1 MRPND
6 IRSHAQEIVAENAY
20 LVLGTVDDQGTPW
33 TTPVFFAA
41 QHLGEFFWISDID
54 ARHTRNLVVR
64 PQVSLVI
71 FDSTVTPGEGRALYA
86 VGTAAEVLPDDLE
99 RALRVYPGPARR
111 GVRSFTANDL
121 SEPASWRLYRAVTTD
136 AWVLCPKGEG
146 RACALHGRVGDH
158 RQQVG

>member
-1 MRPND
+1 MRPDD
-6 IRSHAQEIVAENAY
+6 IRSHAEEIVAENSY
-20 LVLGTVDDQGTPW
+20 LILSTVDDQGRPW

-41 QHLGEFFWISDID
+41 QQLGEFFWISDID
-54 ARHTRNLVVR
+54 ARHTRNLLVR

-86 VGTAAEVLPDDLE
+86 VGTAAEVPADDLE
-99 RALRVYPGPARR
+99 PALRVYPGPARR
-111 GVRSFTANDL
+111 GVRSFHANEL
-121 SEPASWRLYRAVTTD
+121 SEPASWRLYRAVATGT
-136 AWVLCPKGEG
+136 WVLCPRGDG